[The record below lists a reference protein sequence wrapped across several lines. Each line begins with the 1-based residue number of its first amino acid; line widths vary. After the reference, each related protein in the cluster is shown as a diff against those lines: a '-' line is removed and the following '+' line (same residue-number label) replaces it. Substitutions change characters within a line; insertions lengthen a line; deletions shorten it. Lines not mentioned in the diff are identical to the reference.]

1 MVPGAAR
8 HASSLPCTRFAATA
22 ALKERP
28 GIDCPAVDPWE
39 RPGRA
44 ICLAATATAMQ
55 AQIFALARLCM
66 SRTSVPLGAP
76 HLTCSFKQT

>member
-22 ALKERP
+22 ALRQRRQRP
-28 GIDCPAVDPWE
+28 GIDCPAADAVDPWD

-55 AQIFALARLCM
+55 AQSFL
-66 SRTSVPLGAP
+66 SRAFECHVLR
-76 HLTCSFKQT
+76 CR